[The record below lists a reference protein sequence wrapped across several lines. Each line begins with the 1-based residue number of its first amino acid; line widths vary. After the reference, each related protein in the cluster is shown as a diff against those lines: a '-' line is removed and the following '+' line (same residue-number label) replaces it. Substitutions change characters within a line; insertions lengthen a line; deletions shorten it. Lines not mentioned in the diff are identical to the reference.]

1 METTVL
7 LSVPAIIALTTL
19 GKKLGVRGQWSMLVA
34 VILGGGLAA
43 AQYYLGGDPA
53 YERISHGILLGLS
66 AAGLFDTAKATGLR
80 LHPEVE
86 ATATTATA
94 ADEVPAAVEEP
105 APAAPAAPAA
115 PVPDGSMPPGWENV
129 DTAALIED
137 ATASALADMA
147 APTSTEIV
155 RAMAV
160 AKDEALA
167 AVAGIPREAL
177 ASETGGAHHAHE
189 AGAQ

>member
-19 GKKLGVRGQWSMLVA
+19 GKKLGARGQWPMLVA
-34 VILGGGLAA
+34 VVLGGGLAA

-53 YERISHGILLGLS
+53 YEQISHGILLGLS
-66 AAGLFDTAKATGLR
+66 AAGLFDTAKTVGLH
-80 LHPEVE
+80 LHPEAE
-86 ATATTATA
+86 DASTPATG
-94 ADEVPAAVEEP
+94 EVTAAVEET
-105 APAAPAAPAA
+105 APAAPVA

-137 ATASALADMA
+137 ATASALADGA

-167 AVAGIPREAL
+167 ATAGIPREAL